1 MDGHHNDQRPNFGW
15 DLLSDAVGALS
26 LGVLF
31 LAAWGLPHL
40 I

>member
-1 MDGHHNDQRPNFGW
+1 MNRQHHDQRPIFGW

>member
-1 MDGHHNDQRPNFGW
+1 MDRHHDDQRPIFGW